1 VKLNLTTK
9 NKIHMSNFT
18 KINDLP
24 KYDLYAELNTMIRED
39 KLYWNKDNQICL
51 NTILGQEDN
60 FTIGTGSLQYDWDLG
75 RVQDADGNEIRIVNE
90 KQSIL
95 QENDFTVMCSQF
107 KNTKFEE
114 IYKELSN
121 KYTLGRVRLMR
132 SKSKT
137 CLSWHTDK
145 SIRLHYPLKTQEGC
159 LMIIEDEVMHLTK
172 DTWWMTNTT
181 GKHTAVNASRED
193 RIHLVAVIL
202 A

>member
-1 VKLNLTTK
+1 
-9 NKIHMSNFT
+9 MSNFT

-24 KYDLYAELNTMIRED
+24 KHDLYAELKTMLQED
-39 KLYWNKDNQICL
+39 KLYWNNDNQICL

-60 FTIGTGSLQYDWDLG
+60 FTIGTGSLTVDWNNGPIQDQY
-75 RVQDADGNEIRIVNE
+75 GNEIQVV
-90 KQSIL
+90 KQKEVTL
-95 QENDFTVMCSQF
+95 RENDFTIMCSQF

-159 LMIIEDEVMHLTK
+159 LMIVEDEVMHLTK
-172 DTWWMTNTT
+172 DTWWMVNTT
-181 GKHTAVNASRED
+181 VKHTAVNASRED

>member
-1 VKLNLTTK
+1 
-9 NKIHMSNFT
+9 MSNFT
-18 KINDLP
+18 QINNLS
-24 KYDLYAELNTMIRED
+24 KYDLYTELNTMIQED
-39 KLYWNKDNQICL
+39 KLYWNKDNQICI
-51 NTILGQEDN
+51 NTISGQEDN
-60 FTIGTGSLQYDWDLG
+60 FTIGTGSLTVDWDFG
-75 RVQDADGNEIRIVNE
+75 KAQDANGNEVRIVNE

-114 IYKELSN
+114 MYEELSN

-172 DTWWMTNTT
+172 DTWWMTNTIS
-181 GKHTAVNASRED
+181 KHTAINASRED